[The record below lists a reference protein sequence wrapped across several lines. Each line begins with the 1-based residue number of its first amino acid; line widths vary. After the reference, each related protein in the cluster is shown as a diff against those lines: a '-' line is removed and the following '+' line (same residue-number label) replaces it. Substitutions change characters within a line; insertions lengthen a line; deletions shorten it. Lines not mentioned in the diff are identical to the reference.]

1 MKIVSRYF
9 AGGPLMLKQASVLTQ
24 VGISSSHG
32 LNPNCGNGD
41 FPPVFT
47 RVSEVACWVAET
59 VCRRKNE
66 LCGLCPS
73 EAPSDAPSTS
83 PSMSSSPSI
92 SARPSASVSYLFLM
106 IIFYLS
112 TCQCNQL

>member
-73 EAPSDAPSTS
+73 EARTKSTS

-112 TCQCNQL
+112 TCQCNQI